1 MQQFNINKII
11 EVLKSKRNLF
21 VSEADYKFEIAMMIK
36 EK

>member
-21 VSEADYKFEIAMMIK
+21 VLEADFQFEIAMMIK

>member
-21 VSEADYKFEIAMMIK
+21 VSEADFQFEIAMMIK